1 MQFPSAKMLPLQT
14 ISLKVWKQER
24 GLWQQEIE
32 NEGLDIERGLWQQ
45 EIENEGLDIER
56 GLWQQEIKNEG
67 LDIERY
73 RKLYLVSK
81 KLARHADC

>member
-14 ISLKVWKQER
+14 ISLKVWKQ
-24 GLWQQEIE
+24 
-32 NEGLDIERGLWQQ
+32 ERGLWQQ